1 MRHVF
6 QWIAALLL
14 AVGVQPAM
22 AQSAESP
29 FLGQW
34 ALDLETMPVTYGT
47 PPQSVTY
54 AFIDLGEGRWETTI
68 DIVMAD
74 GDNRHISVQ
83 YQRNGNAVKS
93 DGDKLE
99 GDTAAVGS
107 PAPNVLVMSLAR
119 DNQLESVRT
128 YAVSDD
134 GMTMTESAADVDDDG
149 VPFVRNFTFH
159 RIVKQ

>member
-1 MRHVF
+1 MRLVF
-6 QWIAALLL
+6 QWIAVLMLALGSQ
-14 AVGVQPAM
+14 AAM

-29 FLGQW
+29 FLGRW
-34 ALDLETMPVTYGT
+34 ALDLGTMPVTYGT

-54 AFIDLGEGRWETTI
+54 AFTDLGGGRWETTI
-68 DIVMAD
+68 DIVMPD
-74 GDNRHISVQ
+74 GGNRHIAVQ
-83 YQRNGNAVKS
+83 YQRDGNAYKS

-134 GMTMTESAADVDDDG
+134 GLTMTESAADVDDNG

-159 RIVKQ
+159 RIVD

>member
-1 MRHVF
+1 MRTVF
-6 QWIAALLL
+6 RWIAVLLF
-14 AVGVQPAM
+14 AVQMQPAM
-22 AQSAESP
+22 AQSADSP

-54 AFIDLGEGRWETTI
+54 AFTDIGGGRWETTI

-83 YQRNGNAVKS
+83 YQRNGDAFKS

-119 DNQLESVRT
+119 DKQLESVRT

-134 GMTMTESAADVDDDG
+134 GMTMTESAADVDDEG
-149 VPFVRNFTFH
+149 KPFVRNFTFH
-159 RIVKQ
+159 RIVD